1 MIDYILRTIGR
12 ALARYLS
19 KPLKSYAPVA
29 TIPPEKLVAI
39 LQPGDVLLVEGH
51 SRLSMAIK
59 YLTQSTW
66 SHAAFYVG
74 TCAGQVTGSDTPMLI
89 EVDVQTGVRLVP
101 LSAYAHLH
109 TRVCRP
115 EKLMEGD
122 LEHMIASALVR
133 VGQSYDLKN
142 VFDLARYLL
151 PAPPVPTRW
160 RRRMIALGAGDPTK
174 AICSTLIAQLFESIR
189 YPILPEVRHVPVDHP
204 GRASYYE
211 DILHIRNY
219 SLYTPRDFDISPYFQ
234 IIKPERPADFDYRTL
249 HWDE

>member
-74 TCAGQVTGSDTPMLI
+74 TCASQVTGTDTPMLI
-89 EVDVQTGVRLVP
+89 EVDVQIGVRLVP

-115 EKLMEGD
+115 EKLMGAI
-122 LEHMIASALVR
+122 LSA
-133 VGQSYDLKN
+133 
-142 VFDLARYLL
+142 
-151 PAPPVPTRW
+151 
-160 RRRMIALGAGDPTK
+160 
-174 AICSTLIAQLFESIR
+174 
-189 YPILPEVRHVPVDHP
+189 
-204 GRASYYE
+204 
-211 DILHIRNY
+211 
-219 SLYTPRDFDISPYFQ
+219 
-234 IIKPERPADFDYRTL
+234 
-249 HWDE
+249 